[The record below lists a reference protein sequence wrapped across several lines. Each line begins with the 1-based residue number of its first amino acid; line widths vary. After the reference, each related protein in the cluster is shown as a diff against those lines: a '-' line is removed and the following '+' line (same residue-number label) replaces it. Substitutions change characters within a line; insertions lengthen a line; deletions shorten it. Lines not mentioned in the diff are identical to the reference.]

1 MKILIAL
8 GAAVL
13 LTTTIQAPASAAPKY
28 VCGKHFQTLKGH
40 DWTRGQAP
48 AYPGTMCA
56 AVQGIF
62 GGKLEYKPARLVK
75 DSETGDL
82 AYQVLPEGNVE
93 HYAAKISKH
102 VIFRSITRCTGHS
115 GRLYL
120 GDHGMGTKK
129 CSRDVLLK
137 RYKSGKGGTP
147 QQLVTTKK
155 GLVVE
160 VVELYSA

>member
-1 MKILIAL
+1 MRILIAL
-8 GAAVL
+8 GAAAL
-13 LTTTIQAPASAAPKY
+13 LTTAVSAPAQAAAPKY
-28 VCGKHFQTLKGH
+28 VCGKKFQTLKGH

-56 AVQGIF
+56 AVLGIF

-75 DSETGDL
+75 DKETGDY
-82 AYQVLPEGNVE
+82 AYQNLPEGHVE
-93 HYAAKISKH
+93 HYAAKISKD
-102 VIFRSITRCTGHS
+102 VVFLSTTTCTGHS
-115 GRLYL
+115 GTLYL

-137 RYKSGKGGTP
+137 RYRSGKGTP
-147 QQLVTTKK
+147 QALVTTRK
-155 GLVVE
+155 GLVVR